1 MIRCFRII
9 ARRTMRLV
17 YKVFFNQL
25 ANNTVHA
32 LFDSDYVVA
41 YAGFKRCL
49 LMCQM

>member
-17 YKVFFNQL
+17 YKVFL
-25 ANNTVHA
+25 ANDTVHA
-32 LFDSDYVVA
+32 LFDLDYVVA
-41 YAGFKRCL
+41 YAGFKSCL